1 MAIQGRRAGG
11 RREALFYERKLMKI
25 NHNLSA
31 VISNTEL
38 RKNEFSV
45 EKSIEKLSSGIA
57 INHSKDNPV
66 GMAISNMMKT
76 QIKGLNR
83 ASENAQNTSSL
94 LNTAEGALSEIH
106 SLVQRMRELAVQ
118 AGNDTNTETDRES
131 LAQEMEAMRKEI
143 DRISRDTEFN
153 GVGLLDGTLDE
164 RMTPSK
170 STNSAAGIP
179 QPDLDRIYAS
189 DAVEAGTYKMKVDW
203 VNGEAKLSDFTYN
216 GQQLYDVTFKSE
228 GNHAYIQRPDGFQM
242 DFLINR
248 DLGAGINIT
257 LEISNMGR
265 LQAQVGADENQI
277 ELLRIPKINSEM
289 LYLDDI
295 SFKSSE
301 DTDKALD
308 KMDKAIDKIS
318 SFRSHIGAMTNRIDY
333 TVSYL
338 DENAENMESSVSTIA
353 DTDMAEEMTEYTTQ
367 NVLVQS
373 ATAMLAQA
381 NDAPEQLLS
390 LLQ

>member
-1 MAIQGRRAGG
+1 
-11 RREALFYERKLMKI
+11 
-25 NHNLSA
+25 
-31 VISNTEL
+31 
-38 RKNEFSV
+38 
-45 EKSIEKLSSGIA
+45 
-57 INHSKDNPV
+57 
-66 GMAISNMMKT
+66 
-76 QIKGLNR
+76 
-83 ASENAQNTSSL
+83 
-94 LNTAEGALSEIH
+94 
-106 SLVQRMRELAVQ
+106 
-118 AGNDTNTETDRES
+118 
-131 LAQEMEAMRKEI
+131 
-143 DRISRDTEFN
+143 
-153 GVGLLDGTLDE
+153 
-164 RMTPSK
+164 
-170 STNSAAGIP
+170 
-179 QPDLDRIYAS
+179 
-189 DAVEAGTYKMKVDW
+189 
-203 VNGEAKLSDFTYN
+203 
-216 GQQLYDVTFKSE
+216 
-228 GNHAYIQRPDGFQM
+228 
-242 DFLINR
+242 
-248 DLGAGINIT
+248 
-257 LEISNMGR
+257 MGR

-277 ELLRIPKINSEM
+277 ELLRIPKSNSEM